1 MGIVERLWEVV
12 RPAAAVVLD
21 WIRRRPWL
29 HKPVHA
35 VAVRLAKHRLFS
47 MMIKEVLEEQYLTAY
62 EYEQWIA
69 ANDVLSEADRE
80 AIRADL
86 AGMAAPP
93 TISVIMPA
101 YNSHPRF
108 LQEAIA
114 SVRNQLYPHWELCI
128 VDDASPA
135 PHVWPILAEAAAAD
149 PRIKIVR
156 RPVNGHISAASN
168 TALEL
173 ATGAF
178 VALMDH
184 DDLLPPHALYE
195 VAVELQTHPDVD
207 MLFSDEDKVDGEGRR
222 SDPHFKPGW
231 NPELL
236 LGQNLVKHLCVI
248 RRELVASIGGFREG
262 FEGSQDWDL
271 ALRVSEV
278 TDRIRHIPA
287 ILYHWRQEGGLTSF
301 SVEQA
306 ERCQAAAQRAVTEH
320 LARTGAAGARVEPLR
335 KGASFLSVRRP
346 LPSPPPAV
354 SVIVPTRDRA
364 ELLSRCVDG
373 VLNRTDYTN
382 LELLIVDN
390 DSAEPATHALFERL
404 KRDPRVRI
412 LPAPGPFNYSRINN
426 AAVRQARGEILLLLN
441 NDVAVTDPSWLKE
454 LVAQAARPEV
464 GAVGALLYYE
474 DGRVQHGGVVLG
486 VGGDPPVAG
495 HLYAGARSVARS
507 YYSHLRLARNVSAVT
522 AACLAMRKTVFEE
535 MGGFDE
541 ENLAVA
547 FNDVDLCLRIRER
560 GYQIVWTPR
569 AALIHLESASRG
581 SDTHGAKAQRFGRE
595 IAYMRRRWATV
606 LDNDPYYGPNFDLAH
621 VDYRLATPPRRTR
634 PWLRAGAYGTI
645 AGSPTGQ

>member
-1 MGIVERLWEVV
+1 MGIAQRLWDVL

-35 VAVRLAKHRLFS
+35 IAVRLAKRRLFS

-62 EYEQWIA
+62 EYQQWVA
-69 ANDVLSEADRE
+69 ANDTLTEADRE
-80 AIRADL
+80 AIRADV
-86 AGMAAPP
+86 ARMTDPP
-93 TISVIMPA
+93 TISVIMPV
-101 YNSHPRF
+101 YNSDPRF
-108 LQEAIA
+108 LQEAIG
-114 SVRNQLYPHWELCI
+114 SVRGQLYPHWELCI
-128 VDDASPA
+128 ADDASPA
-135 PHVWPILAEAAAAD
+135 PHVWAILTQAAAED

-156 RPVNGHISAASN
+156 RTANGHISAASN
-168 TALEL
+168 SALEL
-173 ATGAF
+173 ATGPF

-184 DDLLPPHALYE
+184 DDLLPAHALYE
-195 VAVELQTHPDVD
+195 VAAELQAHPEAD
-207 MLFSDEDKVDGEGRR
+207 MLFSDEDKVDSEGRR

-248 RRELVASIGGFREG
+248 RRELIAAIGGFREG

-271 ALRVSEV
+271 ALRISEV
-278 TDRIRHIPA
+278 TDRVRHIPA
-287 ILYHWRQEGGLTSF
+287 ILYHWRQESGLTSF

-306 ERCQAAAQRAVTEH
+306 ERCQAAAGRAVSEH
-320 LARTGAAGARVEPLR
+320 LARTGAPGARVELLR
-335 KGASFLSVRRP
+335 KGASFLAVERP
-346 LPSPPPAV
+346 LPSPAPSV

-364 ELLSRCVDG
+364 ELLARCVDG
-373 VLNRTDYTN
+373 VLNRTDYPD
-382 LELLIVDN
+382 LELLVVDN
-390 DSAEPATHALFERL
+390 DSAEPETHALLERL
-404 KRDPRVRI
+404 KADPRVRI

-441 NDVAVTDPSWLKE
+441 NDVAVTKPSWLKE
-454 LVAQAARPEV
+454 LVAQAARPDV
-464 GAVGALLYYE
+464 GAAGALLYYE

-495 HLYAGARSVARS
+495 HLYAGARSVTRS

-522 AACLAMRKTVFEE
+522 AACLAMRKAVFEE
-535 MGGFDE
+535 VGGFDE

-595 IAYMRRRWATV
+595 IAYMRDRWGAV
-606 LDNDPYYGPNFDLAH
+606 LDNDPYYGPNFDPAH
-621 VDYRLATPPRRTR
+621 VDYRLATPPRRVR
-634 PWLRAGAYGTI
+634 PWLRSAGYGTVT
-645 AGSPTGQ
+645 GSATAQ